1 MATESD
7 MRPSPAA
14 SHVQTKLASP
24 KRGVETPSPVLSVQ
38 DAADTTPQKRRK
50 MTLPAYHRSQEFWY
64 PDGNIVVIV
73 NKVGHKVHLSRL
85 QRLCGFFKDQF
96 PIAPERTESTG
107 DDDDSQALQTA
118 PQSYILTD
126 VNLADF
132 QEVLR
137 TLETPLR
144 FNTEPMSQDVALCL
158 LRAGTRLQCGAAVDA
173 AKARLCQLWPVTPPA
188 HEEQG
193 VVKPKDILAVIDAA
207 RKYAV
212 PAALKRALYV
222 LMLYHARHVLQHEW
236 STLLFAVPGEAQSGR
251 CFIIGPEKCQL
262 VEREARAGRWR
273 TMFIDRGHW
282 EKGLKDPVGY
292 VETVAEIIRK
302 SETSISGKGVWC
314 ALCLRN
320 RKQAFLAAR

>member
-1 MATESD
+1 MATESE

-24 KRGVETPSPVLSVQ
+24 KRPPYQLQ

-107 DDDDSQALQTA
+107 DDDDSQALPTA

-137 TLETPLR
+137 TLETPL
-144 FNTEPMSQDVALCL
+144 CGL
-158 LRAGTRLQCGAAVDA
+158 LRL
-173 AKARLCQLWPVTPPA
+173 
-188 HEEQG
+188 
-193 VVKPKDILAVIDAA
+193 DILAVIDAA

-212 PAALKRALYV
+212 PAALKRVLCALLLNPPVWERTPAGQPMPEPLDGGVEVPLSDV

-236 STLLFAVPGEAQSGR
+236 STLLFRSLTVHEKSLEKMQRLSLTR
-251 CFIIGPEKCQL
+251 CI
-262 VEREARAGRWR
+262 
-273 TMFIDRGHW
+273 
-282 EKGLKDPVGY
+282 
-292 VETVAEIIRK
+292 
-302 SETSISGKGVWC
+302 
-314 ALCLRN
+314 
-320 RKQAFLAAR
+320 

>member
-1 MATESD
+1 
-7 MRPSPAA
+7 
-14 SHVQTKLASP
+14 
-24 KRGVETPSPVLSVQ
+24 
-38 DAADTTPQKRRK
+38 

-107 DDDDSQALQTA
+107 DDDDSQALPTA

-212 PAALKRALYV
+212 PAALKRALCALLLNPPVWERTPAGQPMPEPLDGGVEVPLSDV
-222 LMLYHARHVLQHEW
+222 LMLYHARHVLQHES
-236 STLLFAVPGEAQSGR
+236 STLLFAVPGEAQSGQ